1 MFQRSILFISEID
14 SKEKSW
20 KFDLRN
26 DHPLQPETPRIYFS
40 DSDEGGDEDTENLK
54 SNDIQVVNTDINIH
68 NIAISESS
76 NLIAFTTGE
85 KSLYLFKIED
95 HKRTLTLFSRRK
107 IVRNSSGIIFAGDSA
122 EFILLSDKNGDCYV
136 FSTSDTK
143 KPGKWIFGHM
153 SQVLDL
159 LITDDKRYYI

>member
-1 MFQRSILFISEID
+1 MSEND
-14 SKEKSW
+14 SEEKTW
-20 KFDLRN
+20 KFDLQI

-40 DSDEGGDEDTENLK
+40 DSDDGGDEDTENLK
-54 SNDIQVVNTDINIH
+54 NNDVQQVVNNDTNIH

-85 KSLYLFKIED
+85 KSLYLFQIEED
-95 HKRTLTLFSRRK
+95 KRALTLFSRRR

-122 EFILLSDKNGDCYV
+122 DFILLSDKNGDCYV
-136 FSTSDTK
+136 FSTSDAK